1 MALLAPGWLSAS
13 ASPVIA
19 VVASQP
25 GAAGLGQSATPLL
38 SPGSWLPHF

>member
-1 MALLAPGWLSAS
+1 MSS
-13 ASPVIA
+13 SPVIA

-38 SPGSWLPHF
+38 SPGSVCHTFDSLIL